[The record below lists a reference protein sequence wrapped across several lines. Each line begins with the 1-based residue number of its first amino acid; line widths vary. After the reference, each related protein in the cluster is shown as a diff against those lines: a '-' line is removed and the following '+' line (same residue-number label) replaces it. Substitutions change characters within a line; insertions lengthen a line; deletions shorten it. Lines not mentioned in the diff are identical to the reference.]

1 MAFINENNYA
11 TRKCRREEI
20 ILLLQKMHVSLVT
33 LYRSFAFSCVICL
46 HLVMKQSGLAKWSRP
61 RCRQQVLLLC
71 VCVCVSAFYD
81 YKSATALCSM
91 PGVLLYILKVFLKFS
106 NLAPIFFRCVCFA
119 IYGRL
124 NLLSYESQLG
134 MRSFLEVSI
143 FVSLLWVF
151 QLKSRL

>member
-1 MAFINENNYA
+1 MVEAKVP
-11 TRKCRREEI
+11 T
-20 ILLLQKMHVSLVT
+20 T
-33 LYRSFAFSCVICL
+33 SFA
-46 HLVMKQSGLAKWSRP
+46 VM
-61 RCRQQVLLLC
+61 C

-134 MRSFLEVSI
+134 MRSFSEVSI
-143 FVSLLWVF
+143 FVSLL
-151 QLKSRL
+151 